1 MVSSSAHLP
10 LVALNLN
17 VKTGVIS
24 TCLECFLSGG
34 KLYRFQY
41 GVSKG
46 VFYAQLRGTCTLAP
60 TDSSEVVLHRAET
73 LLANN
78 SFGNYKLFKNNCED
92 FAIHCKTGYNLHF
105 GTGGSGASGQVA
117 ALSAAAK
124 APVISTLNSAWAGYI
139 LLSAASVFGAPAL
152 LPIGITLA
160 GFQVL
165 YGGMSY
171 CVYRYLSDVGV
182 REDLK
187 KIPAEELVDTWD
199 NFIEKLVRVHH
210 SNKNQVQIG
219 VQQLK
224 DKSTKHMI
232 IHRDVKSTN
241 ILLDDKWVAKV
252 SDFGLSKVGS
262 LGKIDATHVSTAVKG
277 SFGYIDPE

>member
-1 MVSSSAHLP
+1 MICCLIYCHLLVLGGRRRMRKRVVFNKIKEGELQTGDHIYTWRFGYIYAHHGIFVSCDIVIHFNPAAGQEVETRTSLDGVIFSSSTSRRSESQCQKYGDRPRNA
-10 LVALNLN
+10 
-17 VKTGVIS
+17 GVIS

-46 VFYAQLRGTCTLAP
+46 VFYAQVRGTCTLAP

-117 ALSAAAK
+117 VLSAAAK
-124 APVISTLNSAWAGYI
+124 APVISTLNSAWASYI

-171 CVYRYLSDVGV
+171 CIYRYLSDVGV

-187 KIPAEELVDTWD
+187 KIPAEELVDAS
-199 NFIEKLVRVHH
+199 V
-210 SNKNQVQIG
+210 
-219 VQQLK
+219 
-224 DKSTKHMI
+224 
-232 IHRDVKSTN
+232 
-241 ILLDDKWVAKV
+241 
-252 SDFGLSKVGS
+252 
-262 LGKIDATHVSTAVKG
+262 
-277 SFGYIDPE
+277 

>member
-1 MVSSSAHLP
+1 MQGIFVSCDMVIQFNPAAGQEVETRTSLDGVIFSSSTSRRSESQCPKCGDRPRNA
-10 LVALNLN
+10 
-17 VKTGVIS
+17 GVIS

-46 VFYAQLRGTCTLAP
+46 VFYAQVRGTCTLAP

-92 FAIHCKTGYNLHF
+92 FAICCKTGYNLHF

-165 YGGMSY
+165 YGE
-171 CVYRYLSDVGV
+171 CL
-182 REDLK
+182 
-187 KIPAEELVDTWD
+187 
-199 NFIEKLVRVHH
+199 
-210 SNKNQVQIG
+210 
-219 VQQLK
+219 
-224 DKSTKHMI
+224 
-232 IHRDVKSTN
+232 
-241 ILLDDKWVAKV
+241 
-252 SDFGLSKVGS
+252 
-262 LGKIDATHVSTAVKG
+262 TAFTG
-277 SFGYIDPE
+277 TFRMLEYART